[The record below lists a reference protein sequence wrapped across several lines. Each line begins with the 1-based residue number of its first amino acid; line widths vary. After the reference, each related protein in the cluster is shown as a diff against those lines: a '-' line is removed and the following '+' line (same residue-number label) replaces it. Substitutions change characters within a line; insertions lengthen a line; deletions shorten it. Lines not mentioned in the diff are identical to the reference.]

1 MDLDHLIIVCCH
13 AIYIGGPLSGHS
25 EDEWIIEPF
34 QKGETPTFVSH
45 AKAGLNAL
53 MEDDRGLLAQR
64 KDQERDSVKGS
75 LISYGYP
82 VEKFYSSDILL
93 MSPKSQWNPM
103 QQTLIRIFYS
113 LSSISVFMWVLG
125 LGGSLLLPMTLKEQ
139 DLWISTSQPLAYFPS
154 LSMARINWGGNN
166 VGLIG
171 INPPEEITP
180 LESLLRGEMSKGIG
194 LWKGDLYGVGEKLA
208 GKRSNRGWSPGMEKD
223 IFLNKGLDPAVE
235 KLLRWDGGA
244 RNELF
249 PRIKEL
255 PWFYGNIRQG

>member
-1 MDLDHLIIVCCH
+1 MATLWKSSSAILFRTQVLTSISQNFCKDNQLFGYSIDESKITVEPHATDSYQNILFSLIHFRLHVGTWPRRITIVTHDFKRARFMDFHLP
-13 AIYIGGPLSGHS
+13 AI
-25 EDEWIIEPF
+25 
-34 QKGETPTFVSH
+34 
-45 AKAGLNAL
+45 
-53 MEDDRGLLAQR
+53 GLL
-64 KDQERDSVKGS
+64 
-75 LISYGYP
+75 P
-82 VEKFYSSDILL
+82 
-93 MSPKSQWNPM
+93 
-103 QQTLIRIFYS
+103 
-113 LSSISVFMWVLG
+113 
-125 LGGSLLLPMTLKEQ
+125 LPIDGEDKL
-139 DLWISTSQPLAYFPS
+139 
-154 LSMARINWGGNN
+154 GGNN